1 MVPASPLAQRTGSGG
16 DSELLLRGLAVPERE
31 EGGGRGR
38 GMGRGA
44 GGTMARLGLWFAS

>member
-1 MVPASPLAQRTGSGG
+1 MVPPSPLAQRTGSGG

-31 EGGGRGR
+31 EGGGRG
-38 GMGRGA
+38 MGRGA